1 MVCVSDVH
9 RGDDSRVFIVFLERG
24 IALKARR
31 DGEKIVRIRL
41 REQELRRN
49 MINRIGDRR
58 VAVDAELRVQSES
71 LVLRNHSAI
80 SER

>member
-1 MVCVSDVH
+1 VVCVSDVH